1 MYINENTHGTFALHS
16 DIRYECWKENKELPG
31 ILTDE
36 VLAANGYHLVTQ
48 IPIDYDRITQ
58 KLVPLAI
65 IKNESGT
72 WEQRYRVDELDEIT
86 IANNRNQ
93 NKVERI
99 SNINGIILDG
109 NINIISAV
117 LENDTTAI
125 DAWKAKVVELQ
136 SQIQSIQQE

>member
-48 IPIDYDRITQ
+48 IPIDYNRITQ

-65 IKNESGT
+65 IKNEAGT
-72 WEQRYRVDELDEIT
+72 WEQQYRVEELDEIT

-99 SNINGIILDG
+99 SYINGIILNG
-109 NINIISAV
+109 NVNIIDAV

-125 DAWKAKVVELQ
+125 DAWKARVVELRA
-136 SQIQSIQQE
+136 QIQSIEQE